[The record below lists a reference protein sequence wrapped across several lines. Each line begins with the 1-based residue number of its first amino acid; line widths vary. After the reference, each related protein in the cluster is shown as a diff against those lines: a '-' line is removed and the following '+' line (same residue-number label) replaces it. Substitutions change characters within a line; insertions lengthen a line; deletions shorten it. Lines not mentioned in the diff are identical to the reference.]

1 MKTIKFLLLICIALV
16 FTNCQKE
23 DVEIVDE
30 TVPNNVISSNSTLT
44 TLISRVSQN
53 PTSKDNVLDNSSC
66 FSVQLPVTVI
76 VNSQQII
83 VTTAAQ
89 YQTVQDA
96 INAFSND
103 DDIVNFVY
111 PITINFQNFGTQV
124 IANSNQ
130 LDDVLDDCDDDD
142 GFDEIDCIAVNY
154 PITINV
160 YNTSTQQASTVT
172 IQNNIQLFAFIATG
186 LSSGVIATIN
196 YPISVTN
203 SNGQSSVINDNAQL
217 QDFIENSID
226 DCDDN
231 SSGGGSGGGN
241 NPTFTNVLTT
251 GNWRITYSYD
261 DGDQTLTYAG
271 YNFTYNVNGTVTAV
285 KNATSINGT
294 WSTYV
299 DSGENKFLLSF
310 EGLVLDNIEEDWR
323 ILEFT
328 STTIVLKNISGGN
341 GGTDYLTFTKN

>member
-1 MKTIKFLLLICIALV
+1 MKTIKYLLLICIALV

-23 DVEIVDE
+23 EVEIVDE

-53 PTSKDNVLDNSSC
+53 PTSKDNILDNSSC

-76 VNSQQII
+76 VNSQQIT

-186 LSSGVIATIN
+186 LSTGVIATIN

-203 SNGQSSVINDNAQL
+203 SNGQSIVINDNAQL

-231 SSGGGSGGGN
+231 SSGGGSGSGN
-241 NPTFTNVLTT
+241 NPTFTSVLTT
-251 GNWRITYSYD
+251 GNWRITYSFD
-261 DGDQTLTYAG
+261 DGDQTLNYAG
-271 YNFTYNVNGTVTAV
+271 YNFTYNANGTVTAV
-285 KNATSINGT
+285 KNTTSINGT

-310 EGLVLDNIEEDWR
+310 DGLILDEIEEDWR

-328 STTIVLKNISGGN
+328 STTIVLKNVSGGN
-341 GGTDYLTFTKN
+341 GGIDYLTFTKN

>member
-1 MKTIKFLLLICIALV
+1 MKTIKYLLLICIALV

-76 VNSQQII
+76 VNSQQIT

-186 LSSGVIATIN
+186 LSTGVIATIN

-203 SNGQSSVINDNAQL
+203 SNGQSVVINDNTQL

-231 SSGGGSGGGN
+231 SSGGGSGN
-241 NPTFTNVLTT
+241 NPTFTSVLTT

-294 WSTYV
+294 WSTYI

-310 EGLVLDNIEEDWR
+310 DGLVLDEIEEDWR

-328 STTIVLKNISGGN
+328 NTTIVLKNISGGN